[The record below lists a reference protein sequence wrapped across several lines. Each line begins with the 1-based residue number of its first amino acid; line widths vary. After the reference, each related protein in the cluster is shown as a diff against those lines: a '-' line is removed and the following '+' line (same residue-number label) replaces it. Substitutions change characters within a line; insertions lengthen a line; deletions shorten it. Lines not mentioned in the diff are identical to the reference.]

1 MGELA
6 LLKTVFCA
14 FGLLSSTDSK
24 KYSLHIFFF
33 LTKNQYHFYTK
44 NTVFFP
50 TKDKKNNLRRGYLL
64 KDTWLIL
71 LSMLK

>member
-44 NTVFFP
+44 NTVFSP
-50 TKDKKNNLRRGYLL
+50 L
-64 KDTWLIL
+64 KII
-71 LSMLK
+71 